1 MWGEQ
6 QQLPQ
11 TPVQV
16 GLCANPGTFSQFHAG
31 PEEPTTR
38 DYGKA
43 LPPWLVTWVSAKSS
57 QF

>member
-1 MWGEQ
+1 M
-6 QQLPQ
+6 
-11 TPVQV
+11 QV

-31 PEEPTTR
+31 PEESTTR

-43 LPPWLVTWVSAKSS
+43 LPPWLVMWVSAKSS